1 MDFKT
6 LTEKIADR
14 IDLPAAEVV
23 RLNSALADSLASILM
38 EGDSVAIPAFGNF
51 ESKKR
56 MERISVHP
64 ASGKRLLVPP
74 KIVANFKPSAILK
87 SRLKD
92 EL

>member
-6 LTEKIADR
+6 LIDKIAERTD
-14 IDLPAAEVV
+14 IPTQEVV
-23 RLNSALADSLASILM
+23 RLNSALADALANILM

-74 KIVANFKPSAILK
+74 KIVASFKPSAILK

-92 EL
+92 E